1 MLLDPLQHVVAG
13 LFYGPHIRVELL
25 IQRVPLVTYGLVGN
39 VRAGC
44 VRRKLGAYRLRGAH
58 SRVGDALLRQMFSQ
72 RQQVFLVRTVPVQQ
86 KHQVGSGAFILG
98 PGIFDNVRIFA
109 HTPHITDVASCGFT
123 PLGAQKVTFQPKAHA
138 VFRAEKSL
146 SAHNNFVCER

>member
-1 MLLDPLQHVVAG
+1 YPPAADVQPVTAG
-13 LFYGPHIRVELL
+13 PSL
-25 IQRVPLVTYGLVGN
+25 
-39 VRAGC
+39 
-44 VRRKLGAYRLRGAH
+44 
-58 SRVGDALLRQMFSQ
+58 
-72 RQQVFLVRTVPVQQ
+72 RTVPVQQ

-98 PGIFDNVRIFA
+98 SGIFDNVRIFA

-123 PLGAQKVTFQPKAHA
+123 PLGAQKVTFQPKAYA

>member
-1 MLLDPLQHVVAG
+1 M
-13 LFYGPHIRVELL
+13 
-25 IQRVPLVTYGLVGN
+25 
-39 VRAGC
+39 
-44 VRRKLGAYRLRGAH
+44 
-58 SRVGDALLRQMFSQ
+58 
-72 RQQVFLVRTVPVQQ
+72 RTVPVQQ

-98 PGIFDNVRIFA
+98 SGIFDNVRIFT